1 MLLFQPQQLF
11 LVLRCITTE
20 NILGPLIFS
29 EHDTKP
35 LKSIP
40 SLKKQFKCHFDI
52 ENVRQKTIGIFI
64 LKNEVSLKS
73 EACEK
78 MILKSKEYQI
88 IFYCSLFV
96 GSKNQIK

>member
-35 LKSIP
+35 LKCIP
-40 SLKKQFKCHFDI
+40 SVKKEFKCHFDI
-52 ENVRQKTIGIFI
+52 ENLDLQTISNFS
-64 LKNEVSLKS
+64 LKKEVSLIS
-73 EACEK
+73 
-78 MILKSKEYQI
+78 
-88 IFYCSLFV
+88 
-96 GSKNQIK
+96 